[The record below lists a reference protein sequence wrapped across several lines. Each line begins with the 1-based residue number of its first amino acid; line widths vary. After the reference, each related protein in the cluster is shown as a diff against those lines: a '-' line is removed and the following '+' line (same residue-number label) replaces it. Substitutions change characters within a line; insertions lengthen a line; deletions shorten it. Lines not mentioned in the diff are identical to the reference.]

1 MVHRSPSDAAP
12 QPEERPAELPLAVQ
26 YDRPGHFLLHVSDTH
41 FVGAGRLFGAVDV
54 EGHLVALLQQF
65 ETNHARPDAI
75 IFTGDLADRGD
86 PAAYRRLRA
95 VVEPIAL
102 RIGAE
107 LIWVMGNHDD
117 RAAFRRSLLD
127 EQPSTA
133 PVDSVHWL
141 GGLRVIAVDTSVPGR
156 HHGDLTDA
164 QLAWLADQ
172 LATPAPEGTI
182 LAMHHP
188 PVPSVLDLAVLVEL
202 QGQSRLA
209 AVLAGTDVRSILA
222 GHLHYSTTAT
232 FAGIPVSVASASC
245 YTQDLAVPAG
255 ALQSRDGAQAV
266 NLVHVYPHTVM
277 HSVVPIGSYPVLSA
291 VSAEQAAATLE
302 SAGITL
308 PPVSV
313 PAFSHRALSRADSD
327 PFSHGAGMAK

>member
-1 MVHRSPSDAAP
+1 MVDRTANGAVAAHSGQRWP
-12 QPEERPAELPLAVQ
+12 RPAVTVQ
-26 YDRPGHFLLHVSDTH
+26 YGRPEHFLLHVSDTH
-41 FVGAGRLFGAVDV
+41 FVGNGRLFGRVDV
-54 EGHLVALLQQF
+54 EDHLLALLQQF
-65 ETNHARPDAI
+65 QTSHARPEAI

-102 RIGAE
+102 QVGAE

-117 RAAFRRSLLD
+117 RAAFRTSLLD
-127 EQPSTA
+127 QRPSTA
-133 PVDSVHWL
+133 PVDAVHWV
-141 GGLRVIAVDTSVPGR
+141 GGLRIVAIDTSVPGQ
-156 HHGDLTDA
+156 HHGDLTDR
-164 QLAWLADQ
+164 QLEWLAAE
-172 LATPAPEGTI
+172 LATPAPEGTV

-202 QGQSRLA
+202 QQQHRLA
-209 AVLAGTDVRSILA
+209 AVLTGTDVRAILA

-245 YTQDLAVPAG
+245 YTQDLAVPPG

-277 HSVVPIGSYPVLSA
+277 HSVVPIGSYPALST
-291 VSAEQAAATLE
+291 VSAQQAAAELA
-302 SAGITL
+302 SAGIVL
-308 PPVSV
+308 PPVSA
-313 PAFSHRALSRADSD
+313 PAFALSD
-327 PFSHGAGMAK
+327 SHGAGMAK

>member
-1 MVHRSPSDAAP
+1 MQYGR
-12 QPEERPAELPLAVQ
+12 PE
-26 YDRPGHFLLHVSDTH
+26 HFLLHVSDTH
-41 FVGAGRLFGAVDV
+41 FVGAGDLFGRVDV
-54 EGHLVALLQQF
+54 EAHLLALLQQF
-65 ETNHARPDAI
+65 EASHARPEAI

-102 RIGAE
+102 QIGAE
-107 LIWVMGNHDD
+107 LVWVMGNHDD
-117 RAAFRRSLLD
+117 RAAFRTSLLD
-127 EQPSTA
+127 QRPSSA
-133 PVDSVHWL
+133 PVDSVHWV
-141 GGLRVIAVDTSVPGR
+141 GGLRIVALDTSVPG
-156 HHGDLTDA
+156 HHYGDLTDR
-164 QLAWLADQ
+164 QLQWLAAE

-202 QGQSRLA
+202 QQQHRLA

-222 GHLHYSTTAT
+222 GHLHYSTTAS

-277 HSVVPIGSYPVLSA
+277 HSVVPIGSYPVLST
-291 VSAEQAAATLE
+291 VSAEEAAATLA

-308 PPVSV
+308 PPASV
-313 PAFSHRALSRADSD
+313 PAFAHSD
-327 PFSHGAGMAK
+327 SHGAGMAK

>member
-1 MVHRSPSDAAP
+1 MVHRTPDGAAAG
-12 QPEERPAELPLAVQ
+12 QSRRPEPAVAVQ
-26 YDRPGHFLLHVSDTH
+26 YGRPDHFLLHVSDTH
-41 FVGAGRLFGAVDV
+41 FVGKGELYGRVDV
-54 EGHLVALLQQF
+54 EGHLLALLQQF
-65 ETNHARPDAI
+65 ESSHARPEAI
-75 IFTGDLADRGD
+75 IFTGDLADTGD
-86 PAAYRRLRA
+86 PAAYRRLRSI
-95 VVEPIAL
+95 VEPIAL
-102 RIGAE
+102 QVGAE

-117 RAAFRRSLLD
+117 RAAFRAALLD
-127 EQPSTA
+127 EQPSSV
-133 PVDSVHWL
+133 PIDSVHWL
-141 GGLRVIAVDTSVPGR
+141 GGLRIVALDTSVPG
-156 HHGDLTDA
+156 HHYGDLTDR
-164 QLAWLADQ
+164 QLEWLAAE

-202 QGQSRLA
+202 QQQHRLA
-209 AVLAGTDVRSILA
+209 AVLTGTDVRAIIA

-245 YTQDLAVPAG
+245 YTQDLTVPAG

-266 NLVHVYPHTVM
+266 NLVHVYPQTVL

-291 VSAEQAAATLE
+291 VSSEEATATLA

-313 PAFSHRALSRADSD
+313 PAFAHSA
-327 PFSHGAGMAK
+327 SHGAGMAK

>member
-1 MVHRSPSDAAP
+1 MSRTAGGAAAEPSKQSGPSP
-12 QPEERPAELPLAVQ
+12 RPAFQ
-26 YDRPGHFLLHVSDTH
+26 YGRPEHFLLHVSDTH
-41 FVGAGRLFGAVDV
+41 FVGNGRLFDRVDV
-54 EGHLVALLQQF
+54 EAHLLALLQQF
-65 ETNHARPDAI
+65 EAGHARPEAI
-75 IFTGDLADRGD
+75 VFTGDLADRGE

-102 RIGAE
+102 QVGAE
-107 LIWVMGNHDD
+107 VVWVMGNHDD
-117 RAAFRRSLLD
+117 RAAFRTALLD
-127 EQPSTA
+127 ERPSTA
-133 PVDSVHWL
+133 PVDAVHWV
-141 GGLRVIAVDTSVPGR
+141 GGLRVIALDTSVPGS
-156 HHGDLTDA
+156 HHGDLTDR
-164 QLAWLADQ
+164 QLAWLAAE

-188 PVPSVLDLAVLVEL
+188 PVPSVLDLAVPVEL
-202 QGQSRLA
+202 QRQDRLA

-266 NLVHVYPHTVM
+266 NLVHVYPQTVM
-277 HSVVPIGSYPVLSA
+277 HSVVPIGTYPVLST
-291 VSAEQAAATLE
+291 VSAEEAAVTLA

-308 PPVSV
+308 PP
-313 PAFSHRALSRADSD
+313 LSAAAVAAA
-327 PFSHGAGMAK
+327 SHGAGMAK

>member
-1 MVHRSPSDAAP
+1 MVHRAQSGAAAESARPVRPGP
-12 QPEERPAELPLAVQ
+12 QLAVQ
-26 YDRPGHFLLHVSDTH
+26 YGRAEHFLLHVSDTH
-41 FVGAGRLFGAVDV
+41 FVGTGQLFGRVDV
-54 EGHLVALLQQF
+54 EGHLLALLQQF
-65 ETNHARPDAI
+65 EASHARPEVI

-102 RIGAE
+102 QIGAE
-107 LIWVMGNHDD
+107 LVWVMGNHDD
-117 RAAFRRSLLD
+117 RAAFRTSLLG
-127 EQPSTA
+127 ERPSSA
-133 PVDSVHWL
+133 PVDAVHWA
-141 GGLRVIAVDTSVPGR
+141 GGLRIIALDTSVPGY
-156 HHGDLTDA
+156 HHGDLTDR
-164 QLAWLADQ
+164 QLVWLAAE

-202 QGQSRLA
+202 QQQHRLA

-245 YTQDLAVPAG
+245 YTQDLTVPAG
-255 ALQSRDGAQAV
+255 ALQSRDGAQAI

-291 VSAEQAAATLE
+291 VSAEEAAITLA
-302 SAGITL
+302 SAGIAL
-308 PPVSV
+308 PPASV
-313 PAFSHRALSRADSD
+313 PAFSETS
-327 PFSHGAGMAK
+327 FSHGAGMAK